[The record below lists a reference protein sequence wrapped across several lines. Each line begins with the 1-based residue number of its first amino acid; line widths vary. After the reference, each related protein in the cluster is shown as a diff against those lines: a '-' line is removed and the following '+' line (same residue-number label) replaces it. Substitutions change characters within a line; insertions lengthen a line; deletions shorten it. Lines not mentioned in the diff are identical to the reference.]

1 MYFKFTTNPN
11 RSYLLFPLSSQT
23 QGLQAFYIVLQ
34 DWYTML
40 YTPEGCYTI
49 SFVSFHILS
58 SKSLIMR
65 EFLISELLWLQWLCF
80 FTRSEVAVQMPKGTD
95 SRSLPC
101 RNPWCSVSHPFICWW
116 DIVSTPAAVRALE
129 HRIRRDEKTH
139 ESRGQQ
145 DGFHCE
151 ATDWTPP
158 KRKECCY
165 PSPHWEIVSDPG
177 KSRST
182 ETMLSSSN

>member
-80 FTRSEVAVQMPKGTD
+80 LTRSEVAVQMPKGTD
-95 SRSLPC
+95 SLQESLVQCVPSLHLLVGHC
-101 RNPWCSVSHPFICWW
+101 LYSCSSKSFRAQDQERWEDTWIKGTTGWLPLWGYRLN
-116 DIVSTPAAVRALE
+116 STKEKRVLLSISPL
-129 HRIRRDEKTH
+129 RD
-139 ESRGQQ
+139 S
-145 DGFHCE
+145 
-151 ATDWTPP
+151 
-158 KRKECCY
+158 
-165 PSPHWEIVSDPG
+165 
-177 KSRST
+177 
-182 ETMLSSSN
+182 